1 KRVIAVGRLDEQKGF
16 DMLINAWSR
25 IEEKVPDWK
34 LDIFGEGPLRK
45 QLQDQIKNL
54 NLKNIYLK
62 GYSVDIEK
70 EYINSSVFVLSSRYE
85 GFVLALMEAQAKA
98 LPCVSFDCKEGP
110 AELIDNGINGY
121 LIEEGNEREFS
132 EKLLE
137 LLLDEKLRKKFSEN
151 SRKDLDRF
159 NIEKIIEK
167 WNRLIV
173 TL

>member
-1 KRVIAVGRLDEQKGF
+1 MRFCGGRIHGRAYKSF
-16 DMLINAWSR
+16 A
-25 IEEKVPDWK
+25 
-34 LDIFGEGPLRK
+34 
-45 QLQDQIKNL
+45 
-54 NLKNIYLK
+54 YLAAN
-62 GYSVDIEK
+62 GSW
-70 EYINSSVFVLSSRYE
+70 RY
-85 GFVLALMEAQAKA
+85 A
-98 LPCVSFDCKEGP
+98 GP

>member
-1 KRVIAVGRLDEQKGF
+1 
-16 DMLINAWSR
+16 
-25 IEEKVPDWK
+25 
-34 LDIFGEGPLRK
+34 
-45 QLQDQIKNL
+45 
-54 NLKNIYLK
+54 
-62 GYSVDIEK
+62 
-70 EYINSSVFVLSSRYE
+70 
-85 GFVLALMEAQAKA
+85 MEAQAKA